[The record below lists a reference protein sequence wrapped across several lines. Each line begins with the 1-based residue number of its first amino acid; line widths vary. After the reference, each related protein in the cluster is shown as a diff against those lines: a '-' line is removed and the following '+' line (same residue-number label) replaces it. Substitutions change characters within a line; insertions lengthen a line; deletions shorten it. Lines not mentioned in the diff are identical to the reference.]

1 MGIIQVTIVDGKM
14 IDIKTYYD
22 LLYKC
27 LDKNNLL
34 PVEAEDQW
42 RTDFQKYIEE
52 TEIDLNI
59 ISEMKAAYG
68 IGFENVFLVNC
79 KKFVLLCRSFKVK
92 RNKLQIQTSVYFT
105 VLGCL
110 LDWLLDHGNANQ
122 RQEAQDKLNWDYCGD
137 YFCKAISAKDNSVI
151 DILYEKISLGMCAIL
166 RYNHERFD
174 YIINMVKAAI
184 DSELAVSIENSGTIL
199 DNCILNKSVLF
210 VQIAAEIVLAEK
222 EKMTDSDRKLI
233 ADVGYAFALIDD
245 LCDLYE
251 DMESGQM
258 NLLMTHG
265 ISDDIDIEIVI
276 NSIVNQLTEKLHSI
290 QEMTDSPF
298 YEFVLHEIRE
308 WSMSSME
315 LRKRMWYI
323 NG

>member
-1 MGIIQVTIVDGKM
+1 M
-14 IDIKTYYD
+14 IDIKTYFD

-27 LDKNNLL
+27 LDKNDLL
-34 PVEAEDQW
+34 PIEAEDRW
-42 RTDFQKYIEE
+42 RTDFQHYLEE

-59 ISEMKAAYG
+59 ISEMRAEYS

-79 KKFVLLCRSFKVK
+79 KKFILLCRSFKIK
-92 RNKLQIQTSVYFT
+92 KNKLLIQTAVYFT
-105 VLGCL
+105 ALGCL
-110 LDWLLDHGNANQ
+110 LDWLMDHGNINQ
-122 RQEAQDKLNWDYCGD
+122 RHEAEVKLDWDYCGD

-151 DILYEKISLGMCAIL
+151 DLLYEKISLGMCAISC
-166 RYNHERFD
+166 YNHERYD
-174 YIINMVKAAI
+174 YIIDMVKAAI
-184 DSELAVSIENSGTIL
+184 DSELAICIDNSRMIL
-199 DNCILNKSVLF
+199 VDCILNKSVLF

-222 EKMTDSDRKLI
+222 EKMTAGDRKLI

>member
-1 MGIIQVTIVDGKM
+1 M

>member
-1 MGIIQVTIVDGKM
+1 MGYDGTGIGVAVLDSGMDPQHPDLKGRMVYTYNYIGRNQNGSDDCGHGTHICGIIGGTGMASGGRYQGIAPGCHFVSLKV
-14 IDIKTYYD
+14 
-22 LLYKC
+22 
-27 LDKNNLL
+27 LDRMGNGNSKAV
-34 PVEAEDQW
+34 VEA
-42 RTDFQKYIEE
+42 
-52 TEIDLNI
+52 LH
-59 ISEMKAAYG
+59 
-68 IGFENVFLVNC
+68 
-79 KKFVLLCRSFKVK
+79 
-92 RNKLQIQTSVYFT
+92 
-105 VLGCL
+105 
-110 LDWLLDHGNANQ
+110 WLMDHGNINQ
-122 RQEAQDKLNWDYCGD
+122 RHEAEVKLDWDYCGD

-151 DILYEKISLGMCAIL
+151 DLLYEKISLGMCAISC
-166 RYNHERFD
+166 YNHERYD
-174 YIINMVKAAI
+174 YIIDMVKAAI
-184 DSELAVSIENSGTIL
+184 DSELAICIDNSRMIL
-199 DNCILNKSVLF
+199 VDCILNKSVLF

-222 EKMTDSDRKLI
+222 EKMTAGDRKLI